1 MASSRDDFI
10 IAIRSAFL
18 KKSTQQKFSLLTLV
32 FLSLFTIILSN
43 LDFKIIR
50 FIKVGINEIVYRSS
64 FVVSIPENLIK
75 KTFIEISEYTTFFN
89 EYKKNNDELNEL
101 KSKNILNN
109 IIQNENKELKELIND
124 YVSSA
129 DKILAKILVDKDS
142 PFLKSIII
150 NKGSK
155 DNIKIGTA
163 IYDKSYLVGRVIEV
177 NYKTARVLLLND
189 LNSNVPATIAPQNIQ
204 AIITGSGD
212 NYGQIKYIKDNLK
225 EEFTEQSTAYTSGTG
240 AIFKSGIPIGK
251 LKILENKKDKEYN
264 IEFYSDFSQLKY
276 VFAEIVTKTEIKNS
290 NMENVSEENES
301 PIETKMKILENELK
315 IIEQSNLRF
324 KEDNE
329 NLKSELN
336 NLNNNISILN
346 NEILQKKET
355 INQFNT
361 DTKELEFLKMNLYY
375 GHKCRRSFFNTKG
388 FSVGS
393 DEYKKCV
400 LSKGRKN

>member
-1 MASSRDDFI
+1 
-10 IAIRSAFL
+10 
-18 KKSTQQKFSLLTLV
+18 
-32 FLSLFTIILSN
+32 
-43 LDFKIIR
+43 
-50 FIKVGINEIVYRSS
+50 
-64 FVVSIPENLIK
+64 
-75 KTFIEISEYTTFFN
+75 
-89 EYKKNNDELNEL
+89 
-101 KSKNILNN
+101 
-109 IIQNENKELKELIND
+109 
-124 YVSSA
+124 
-129 DKILAKILVDKDS
+129 
-142 PFLKSIII
+142 
-150 NKGSK
+150 
-155 DNIKIGTA
+155 
-163 IYDKSYLVGRVIEV
+163 
-177 NYKTARVLLLND
+177 
-189 LNSNVPATIAPQNIQ
+189 
-204 AIITGSGD
+204 
-212 NYGQIKYIKDNLK
+212 
-225 EEFTEQSTAYTSGTG
+225 
-240 AIFKSGIPIGK
+240 
-251 LKILENKKDKEYN
+251 
-264 IEFYSDFSQLKY
+264 
-276 VFAEIVTKTEIKNS
+276 
-290 NMENVSEENES
+290 MENVSKENES